1 LGIKKLLFNHQTDD
15 FHPGI
20 SPELENVL
28 EKFEKEVSLPT
39 EFWDDCYS
47 NEVLEEIL
55 NIKEKLDSAKTI
67 SKKLQDL
74 GLITIEKNGRGINF
88 C

>member
-15 FHPGI
+15 SHPGI

-55 NIKEKLDSAKTI
+55 NIKEDFLKRME
-67 SKKLQDL
+67 KK
-74 GLITIEKNGRGINF
+74 
-88 C
+88 